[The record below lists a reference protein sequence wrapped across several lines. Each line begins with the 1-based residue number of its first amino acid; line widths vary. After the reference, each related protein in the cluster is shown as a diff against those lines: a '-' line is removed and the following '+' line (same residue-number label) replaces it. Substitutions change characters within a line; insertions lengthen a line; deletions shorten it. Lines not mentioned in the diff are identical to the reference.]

1 MTLKLFVKFLVG
13 SLLLLTLSGNSTA
26 ETSSDNLKDTRQADA
41 LAQCEIQ
48 AVETASDDL
57 ESENLA
63 LPDNL
68 EWLTN
73 DTAEVFADS
82 NAKKGGTYRTF
93 MQAFPLTLRLV
104 GPDSNSSFAGNLR
117 SNRMS
122 LIDLHPNTEELLPV
136 LATHWAYGEDKKTMY
151 FKLDP
156 NARWSDGYPV
166 TADDYLFILEF
177 MRSEHIVAP
186 WYNNYY
192 SEKIDKVVKYDDH
205 TISISANKAE
215 PDLYLVV
222 SLSPIPKHFYETLTP
237 DFVQKYNWKVEPNTG
252 PYQIDEVKK
261 GKSVTFKRKKDWWAK
276 DYKYFKGRF
285 NVDRVVISV
294 IRDYNTVFE
303 YFKKQRLDDFALT
316 LPTYWHEKAKD
327 LEIYDKGYIEK
338 RWFYTDSRISS
349 SGFWL
354 NQDKEIFKDRNLRHA
369 FAHAMNMDKLL
380 NGLLR
385 GDYSRL
391 QRFNTGYGEYT
402 NPNVRARTF
411 DIAKVEELMMASG
424 WERGEDGIW
433 TKGDMRYSV
442 KVTYHFDPHT
452 PRLVLLK
459 EEAKKAGI
467 EMNLQKL
474 DSSTAFKLI
483 LEKKHDVAWMGW
495 STGIRPAYRQHF
507 HSDNAHKPQTNNITN
522 TDDPELDELIINY
535 RDCIVPAGRIKLAHI
550 IQEKIHE
557 IGSFVPNY
565 KVGYFRTAYWRWWK
579 LPEVAAT
586 KNSDGLFEP
595 FGTGVFWLDADLKKE
610 TEEAMES
617 DESFEPKTL
626 IDTTFKVD

>member
-1 MTLKLFVKFLVG
+1 MTLKLFAKFITG
-13 SLLLLTLSGNSTA
+13 SLLLLALSGNATA
-26 ETSSDNLKDTRQADA
+26 ETSQENLKDTQLADA

-48 AVETASDDL
+48 AVEEPSDDL
-57 ESENLA
+57 ESENLE

-68 EWLTN
+68 EWQTN
-73 DTAEVFADS
+73 DTAAVFADPD
-82 NAKKGGTYRTF
+82 AKKGGTYRTF
-93 MQAFPLTLRLV
+93 MQGFPLTLRLV
-104 GPDSNSSFAGNLR
+104 GPDSNSSFARNLR
-117 SNRMS
+117 RIRMS
-122 LIDLHPNTEELLPV
+122 LIDLHPNTEELLPA
-136 LATHWAYGEDKKTMY
+136 LATHWAYGDDKKSMY

-156 NARWSDGYPV
+156 NARWSDGHPV

-177 MRSEHIVAP
+177 MRSEHIIAP

-192 SEKIDKVVKYDDH
+192 TEKIDKVVKYDDH

-215 PDLYLVV
+215 PDLYQIVG
-222 SLSPIPKHFYETLTP
+222 LSPIPKHFYETLTP
-237 DFVQKYNWKVEPNTG
+237 DFVQKYNWEVVPNNG
-252 PYQIDEVKK
+252 PYHIDDVKK

-285 NVDRVVISV
+285 NVDKVVISV

-303 YFKKQRLDDFALT
+303 YFKKQRQDDFALT
-316 LPTYWHEKAKD
+316 LPSYWHEKAKD

-338 RWFYTDSRISS
+338 RWFYTDGRISPR
-349 SGFWL
+349 GFWL
-354 NQDKEIFKDRNLRHA
+354 NQDKELFKDRNLRFA

-391 QRFNTGYGEYT
+391 QRFNTGFGDYT

-411 DIAKVEELMMASG
+411 DINKVEELMTASG
-424 WERGEDGIW
+424 WERGDDGIW
-433 TKGDMRYSV
+433 TKGDMRFSV
-442 KVTYHFDPHT
+442 KVPYSFDGHT

-459 EEAKKAGI
+459 EEAKKAGV

-474 DSSTAFKLI
+474 DSSAAYKLVM
-483 LEKKHDVAWMGW
+483 EKKHDLAWWGW
-495 STGIRPAYRQHF
+495 STPFRPSYWQGF

-522 TDDPELDELIINY
+522 TDDPELDKLIRCY
-535 RDCIVPAGRIKLAHI
+535 RDSIIPEKRIELAHI

-557 IGSFVPNY
+557 IGSFVPTY
-565 KVGYFRTAYWRWWK
+565 KVGYFRTAYWRWWRF
-579 LPEVAAT
+579 PEVVAT

-595 FGTGVFWLDADLKKE
+595 FGTGLFWLDADIKEE
-610 TEEAMES
+610 TEQAMES
-617 DESFEPKTL
+617 GESFEPQTL